1 MLLRH
6 PLREQQM
13 LRQLIFALVLVLSQ
27 AATVAAAPK
36 RPAPSYD
43 PGQEKVARAHF
54 DRAEKAFNLRKFD
67 EALGAYQAA
76 YEALPLPAFL
86 FNIAQCHRNLRN
98 REQAVFF
105 YERYLSLAPDAPNR
119 QVVEDLIAEQK
130 HQIEAQPVEAG
141 ERPVDLQARPE
152 PSMTAVAHV
161 GEPAPPRRDHWKTTR
176 WWLAGGLAAGLVAGV
191 AIFALRPTA
200 PLPTGSLATFDARHR

>member
-6 PLREQQM
+6 PLREQHM
-13 LRQLIFALVLVLSQ
+13 RQVILGLAMVLLLTEG
-27 AATVAAAPK
+27 AMAAAAPK
-36 RPAPSYD
+36 RPAPTYD
-43 PGQEKVARAHF
+43 PAKEKIARGHF

-67 EALGAYQAA
+67 DALAAYQAA

-86 FNIAQCHRNLRN
+86 FNIAQCHRNLGN

-130 HQIEAQPVEAG
+130 QQLAPPAAEPG
-141 ERPVDLQARPE
+141 PGRPLDLQARPE
-152 PSMTAVAHV
+152 PPSLAVTRPR
-161 GEPAPPRRDHWKTTR
+161 EPAPKETWKTTR
-176 WWLAGGLAAGLVAGV
+176 WWLAGGLAAGLVTGV
-191 AIFALRPTA
+191 VIFALRPEA
-200 PLPTGSLATFDARHR
+200 EPPRGSTGRIDAR